1 MIFLLPPGLHNMPER
16 KNSSSNKVF
25 IHKNKVGHCTF
36 FFKVM
41 TSILWG
47 FISKIPMLIFIT
59 YSSLIHII
67 TLFFSLFSYGFMC
80 GIGCA
85 MVRDTSGLM
94 LGQYFKRRRE
104 IVEFLSTMGI
114 GFGIAIFSNVYHLG
128 LG

>member
-1 MIFLLPPGLHNMPER
+1 MPER

-25 IHKNKVGHCTF
+25 IHKNKVGHCTIMRIY
-36 FFKVM
+36 FKNPNAD
-41 TSILWG
+41 IHN
-47 FISKIPMLIFIT
+47 IFQPNSD
-59 YSSLIHII
+59 YY
-67 TLFFSLFSYGFMC
+67 FLFSYGFMC

-114 GFGIAIFSNVYHLG
+114 GFGIAIFSNVYHMG